1 MSFLQSLPA
10 VIALNISKMV
20 QQQNEDAEQKRLQ
33 TEKARALELQKAK
46 EEAERLR
53 HQVQSGQTFSRVFLI
68 LGVGMLVLAGGNL
81 LVEGHLP
88 IMQLSLGGLSLTIG
102 ALASNGS

>member
-10 VIALNISKMV
+10 VIALNISKIV
-20 QQQNEDAEQKRLQ
+20 QQRKQEEEQRRLQ
-33 TEKARALELQKAK
+33 MEKARALELQKAK
-46 EEAERLR
+46 EEAEKLR
-53 HQVQSGQTFSRVFLI
+53 HQVQSGQTFSRVFLV
-68 LGVGMLVLAGGNL
+68 LGIGMLLLAGGDL

>member
-1 MSFLQSLPA
+1 MSFLQSLPT
-10 VIALNISKMV
+10 VIALNISKKV
-20 QQQNEDAEQKRLQ
+20 QQRNEM
-33 TEKARALELQKAK
+33 EKAKALELQRAK

-53 HQVQSGQTFSRVFLI
+53 QQAQSGQTFSKVFLV
-68 LGVGMLVLAGGNL
+68 LGIGMLLLAGGNL

-102 ALASNGS
+102 ALTSSGS